1 MISIAASLTV
11 GGICEVSSC
20 SPAGLFVGV
29 ILGWCGL
36 ASILSLGPFVV
47 LYKRQTILRDDPEI
61 LLDGA
66 DPYKVV
72 VNPWVMAMSGLVR
85 VACFITNT
93 EYGPDTSLRRLPRSK
108 IAGDEAL
115 TRCKRLGYDV
125 CMHLVDACHTV
136 IMRELGGLL
145 RELQR
150 LVDEEDYSGMQLL
163 VAYCGHGAE
172 DGLVMRCVDG
182 SCVNLSTAFLAPL
195 QRVLVG
201 CNVSVL
207 VLCDCCRPY
216 SHEARM
222 EARMGKLKRA
232 RSMRLLPGLREDS
245 RERDSLKVEQ
255 GILRRARILDRYDPG
270 RPAVV
275 FVFGN
280 MPGRRCWDAILLRAF
295 AQLPI
300 DRPLRRLLRGWATEV
315 ARLSV
320 YHQKLSMVA
329 GDPGQCDDVAV
340 LDLIW

>member
-1 MISIAASLTV
+1 M
-11 GGICEVSSC
+11 
-20 SPAGLFVGV
+20 
-29 ILGWCGL
+29 
-36 ASILSLGPFVV
+36 
-47 LYKRQTILRDDPEI
+47 R
-61 LLDGA
+61 
-66 DPYKVV
+66 
-72 VNPWVMAMSGLVR
+72 GLVR

-93 EYGPDTSLRRLPRSK
+93 EYGPDTSLRRLPKSK
-108 IAGDEAL
+108 IAGDQAL
-115 TRCKRLGYDV
+115 MRCKRLGYDV
-125 CMHLVDACHTV
+125 CIHLVDACHTV
-136 IMRELGGLL
+136 IMRELRGLL
-145 RELQR
+145 GQLQR
-150 LVDEEDYSGMQLL
+150 IVDQEDYSGMQLL

-216 SHEARM
+216 SPEARM

-232 RSMRLLPGLREDS
+232 RSMRLLPGLREDC
-245 RERDSLKVEQ
+245 RERDSLEVEQ

-270 RPAVV
+270 QPAVV

-295 AQLPI
+295 AQLPM
-300 DRPLRRLLRGWATEV
+300 DRPLQRLLRGWATEV

-320 YHQKLSMVA
+320 YHQKLSIVQ
-329 GDPGQCDDVAV
+329 GDPGQCDHGAV